1 MCRKRMDGEENVG
14 IFEWRQENLT
24 TKKSADA
31 LKGQG
36 QL

>member
-1 MCRKRMDGEENVG
+1 MCRKRMDGEENVR
-14 IFEWRQENLT
+14 IFEWRQENVT

>member
-1 MCRKRMDGEENVG
+1 MGRKRMDGEENVR
-14 IFEWRQENLT
+14 IFDWRQENVT
-24 TKKSADA
+24 TKKSSDV

>member
-1 MCRKRMDGEENVG
+1 MYRKRMDGEEEVR
-14 IFEWRQENLT
+14 IFEWGQENVT
-24 TKKSADA
+24 TKKSADV

>member
-1 MCRKRMDGEENVG
+1 MCRKRMDGEEKVR
-14 IFEWRQENLT
+14 IVEWRQENVT
-24 TKKSADA
+24 TKKSTDV

>member
-1 MCRKRMDGEENVG
+1 MCRKRMDGEEKVK
-14 IFEWRQENLT
+14 IFEWRQENMI
-24 TKKSADA
+24 TKKSADV